1 MVELLMKR
9 NDVTFSSTITS
20 DKLFNG
26 NLLSLFRKYLDTKKR
41 PYTSKNKEGME
52 SFFCQI

>member
-52 SFFCQI
+52 SFLCP

>member
-41 PYTSKNKEGME
+41 LNTSKNKEGME